1 MSFDSLSANLKNE
14 GDKPMKKIILAV
26 AGAVLFCAAASAQPA
41 TTTRYVL
48 TSVAEN
54 KHLDTWS
61 IDNRKLRD
69 PAEWS
74 IRKSSLHGGKQE
86 GVDIVE
92 LRSGAMRIVLIPT
105 RGMSVRSVEMG
116 DVSLG
121 WKSSVKEIVNP
132 AYINLESHGGLGW
145 LDGFN
150 EWMVRAGI
158 EWAGHPGMDSG
169 RMLTLHGRIGNT
181 PASEVE
187 VVVERGEKTT
197 LRIRGRVDDRSMF
210 GAALELWT
218 EISTVVGTNQFT
230 ITDQIRNAG
239 SLPQE
244 YQIIYHS
251 NYGAPLLE
259 EGARFVAPVKE
270 LRPLDAE
277 AGKGMDDYATYRAP
291 VAGFKEQVYG
301 VQMWGDE
308 RHRTM
313 VMLRNRPANKA
324 VTISYDVDEL
334 PYLNLWKNTG
344 AAEDAY
350 VTGLEP
356 ATGYAANRS
365 VERAGGRVRTLAPG
379 ETRQIR
385 LDFALL
391 DSAADVAKAAAAI
404 EGIQAGRGT
413 TANPETIKPAN

>member
-1 MSFDSLSANLKNE
+1 
-14 GDKPMKKIILAV
+14 MKKFILALT
-26 AGAVLFCAAASAQPA
+26 GAALCCVMASAQSA
-41 TTTRYVL
+41 TTTTRYVL
-48 TSVAEN
+48 SSAADN
-54 KHLDTWS
+54 KRVQAWAL
-61 IDNRKLRD
+61 DNRKLRD

-74 IRKSSLHGGKQE
+74 IRKFSLHGGKQE
-86 GVDIVE
+86 GVDVVE
-92 LRSGAMRIVLIPT
+92 LRSGPLKIAVVPT

-116 DVSLG
+116 DVALG
-121 WKSSVKEIVNP
+121 WKSPVVETVNP
-132 AYINLESHGGLGW
+132 AYMNLESRGGLGW

-158 EWAGHPGMDSG
+158 EWAGHPGMDNG
-169 RMLTLHGRIGNT
+169 RMLTLHGRIGNI

-197 LRIRGRVDDRSMF
+197 LRIRGRVDEKSMF

-218 EISTVVGTNQFT
+218 EISTVVGSNRFT
-230 ITDQIRNAG
+230 ISDQIRNTG

-244 YQIIYHS
+244 YQIIYHG

-259 EGARFVAPVKE
+259 EGSRFVAPIRE
-270 LRPLDAE
+270 LRPLDGE
-277 AGKGMDDYATYRAP
+277 AGKAMDEYATYRAP

-301 VQMWGDE
+301 VQMWADE
-308 RHRTM
+308 SQRTL
-313 VMLRNRPANKA
+313 VMLRNRAGDKA
-324 VTISYDVDEL
+324 MTMAYSVNEL

-344 AAEDAY
+344 AAADAY

-365 VERAGGRVRTLAPG
+365 VERTAGRVPTLAPG
-379 ETRQIR
+379 ETRRIS

-391 DSAADVAKAAAAI
+391 NSKVDIAKAAAAI
-404 EGIQAGRGT
+404 EAIQSGRQT
-413 TANPETIKPAN
+413 TMNPETIKPVN